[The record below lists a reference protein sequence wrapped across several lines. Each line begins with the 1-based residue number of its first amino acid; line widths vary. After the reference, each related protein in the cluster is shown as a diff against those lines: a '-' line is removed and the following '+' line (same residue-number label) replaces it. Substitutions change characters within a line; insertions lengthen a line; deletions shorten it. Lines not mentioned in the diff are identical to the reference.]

1 MEKFKI
7 LQELLKCDIEIQ
19 TEKMLLEKQKTVP
32 IDFLDTGM
40 PRNLQFVG
48 GKKKNLQSTIK
59 QGMPVVRKKPKV

>member
-40 PRNLQFVG
+40 PRNLQFMG
-48 GKKKNLQSTIK
+48 RGELAKHNKTRYACS
-59 QGMPVVRKKPKV
+59 